1 MGKPRKKKSSDRWY
15 LIAKRTMMAVIL
27 LAMFAVMLGALSLFF
42 IKPENIVKQKVEEI
56 AKDYYENYF
65 YQKILDNAP
74 SNKTMGEI
82 LKKYVKTGFTEMPL
96 RQLILF
102 DNQRHVDMEETFEK
116 YCDLDDTVLHFYP
129 VEPFGV
135 TDYRVEYKY
144 ACIF

>member
-1 MGKPRKKKSSDRWY
+1 MGKPRRKNSRDRWY

-42 IKPENIVKQKVEEI
+42 VKPENIVKTRVEEI

-74 SNKTMGEI
+74 SDKTMGEI
-82 LKKYVKTGFTEMPL
+82 LKKYVNTGFTEVPL
-96 RQLILF
+96 KQLVLF
-102 DNQRHVDMEETFEK
+102 DNQRHAEAEDVFKK
-116 YCDLDDTVLHFYP
+116 YCDLDETIVHFYP

-135 TDYRVEYKY
+135 EDYRVEYKY